1 MHAVGTAFILSLFSG
16 CSLNKPPTKAY
27 EKAEQSES
35 HTAKLFRDMFISQ
48 KKQTE
53 ISEMR
58 EIIKRFPLEESKS
71 KAEQSES
78 HTAKLFRDMFIT
90 QKEQTEISEMRE
102 IMKRFPL
109 KESK

>member
-1 MHAVGTAFILSLFSG
+1 MINKKLRLLHAVGTAFILSLFTG
-16 CSLNKPPTKAY
+16 CSLNKPSTKAY

-35 HTAKLFRDMFISQ
+35 HT
-48 KKQTE
+48 T
-53 ISEMR
+53 
-58 EIIKRFPLEESKS
+58 
-71 KAEQSES
+71 EQSES